1 MLFFDEGRIGKKDQN
16 AVHFDPPLL
25 PPALSGDSLRA
36 TKFENFAKHLSK
48 SGRTKCGLN
57 EGKQQNE
64 H

>member
-1 MLFFDEGRIGKKDQN
+1 MQCIC
-16 AVHFDPPLL
+16 DPPLL